1 MNIFAEIKSKNI
13 LDGEVKLMYNKQ
25 VITEERAVIMENTV
39 ENNEKKDIFDRI
51 MGWGF
56 LKIFEPFYKK
66 NKEVLLYLFFG
77 VMTTVVS
84 FITAGISKALLEK
97 MGVGDVWVL
106 NISTVFSWICAVTLA
121 YITNRICVFESTAKG
136 ASAII
141 KEGASFYGWRV
152 FTLLV
157 EDVIMNIGGKLLGI
171 NYWVTKIIA
180 NVIVIILNYIISKL
194 FVFKEKKE
202 KQSA

>member
-1 MNIFAEIKSKNI
+1 MNISAEIKSKNI

-25 VITEERAVIMENTV
+25 VITEERAVIMGSTV

-121 YITNRICVFESTAKG
+121 YITNRIWVFESTAKG

-141 KEGASFYGWRV
+141 KEGASFYGGRV